1 MVEGYG
7 WLNTIYR
14 LAKVGVFTRANKLNA
29 IENVE
34 ETDLREVLTYLSW
47 ESADAEYTMEYQK
60 LYQKKM
66 KNKMNS
72 IN

>member
-14 LAKVGVFTRANKLNA
+14 LAKVGVFTKGTKHNA
-29 IENVE
+29 IESVE
-34 ETDLREVLTYLSW
+34 ETNLREVLTYLSW

-60 LYQKKM
+60 EYQRRM
-66 KNKMNS
+66 KNKNG
-72 IN
+72 N